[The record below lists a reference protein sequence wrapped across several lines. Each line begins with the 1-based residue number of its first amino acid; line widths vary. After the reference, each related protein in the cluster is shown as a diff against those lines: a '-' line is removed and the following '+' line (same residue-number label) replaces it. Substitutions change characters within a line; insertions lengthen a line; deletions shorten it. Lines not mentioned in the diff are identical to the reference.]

1 MARKTDNIKMSNKKY
16 TPTSKVGVVSE
27 ANQKNEKKS
36 SGTSIFI
43 FFFILII
50 ISLGIGVIFSPSFD
64 VVGVV
69 IKDGE
74 NVSSGEI
81 SVAADVKIGEN
92 ILKQNYKTIV
102 NNVSSIPYIKDVS
115 IKLLFPNKIEIDYEE
130 REPYSLIKYLES
142 YIVIDKFGYILEI
155 KKGNDLYDLPVIYG
169 IEMDNC
175 ELGTML
181 KDTARI
187 KYQNIVLLLETA
199 RQREFPYNIYEID
212 YEKIGE
218 MKFWV
223 KDIEID
229 IIYGEI
235 NKNTISDKLSYL
247 AGILKKIEKK
257 EGKLNISSDN
267 YLEKTIFTE
276 RH

>member
-130 REPYSLIKYLES
+130 REPYSLIKYL
-142 YIVIDKFGYILEI
+142 
-155 KKGNDLYDLPVIYG
+155 
-169 IEMDNC
+169 
-175 ELGTML
+175 
-181 KDTARI
+181 
-187 KYQNIVLLLETA
+187 
-199 RQREFPYNIYEID
+199 
-212 YEKIGE
+212 
-218 MKFWV
+218 
-223 KDIEID
+223 
-229 IIYGEI
+229 
-235 NKNTISDKLSYL
+235 
-247 AGILKKIEKK
+247 
-257 EGKLNISSDN
+257 
-267 YLEKTIFTE
+267 
-276 RH
+276 